1 MDVAIRDAMVPGD
14 AGTFFETVRTIA
26 VSSIEIEVDANL
38 RTPRIVDPGGGPYS
52 IGSADDR
59 VALKRRLADEGLRPS
74 ALLVANDFSSGD
86 EAQVQ
91 WVFRTVIAAAEVGA
105 PAVRIDPLHRDKS
118 LPREAVRR
126 RFVDAVRYV
135 LRQTAG
141 SGVHL
146 AMENHGPLA
155 NDPLFID
162 TVFAGVDH
170 PRLGLT
176 LDTGNF
182 YWFGFPLEEVYRLI
196 EKYAPRTDHTH
207 LKNINY
213 PPEVANRRREVGYE
227 YKQYCCGVDE
237 GNLDLRRVVGILR
250 DAGYAGDLCV
260 EDESLFKHPPERRV
274 EVLRR
279 EVEALRRALQE
290 VGA

>member
-1 MDVAIRDAMVPGD
+1 MDVAIRDMMVPGD
-14 AGTFFETVRTIA
+14 AGSFFDTVRAIG
-26 VSSIEIEVDANL
+26 VSSIEIEVDAGL
-38 RTPRIVDPGGGPYS
+38 RTPRVVDHRGRPYS
-52 IGSADDR
+52 IGSTDDR
-59 VALKRRLADEGLRPS
+59 LEFKRRLADEGVRPA
-74 ALLVANDFSSGD
+74 ALLVNNDFSSGD

-91 WVFRTVIAAAEVGA
+91 WVFRTVFAAAEVGA

-118 LPREAVRR
+118 MAREAVRR

-135 LRQTAG
+135 LRETAG

-213 PPEVANRRREVGYE
+213 PPEVAQRRREVGYE

-237 GNLDLRRVVGILR
+237 GNLDLLKIVGILKNG
-250 DAGYAGDLCV
+250 GYAGDLCV
-260 EDESLFKHPPERRV
+260 EDESLFKHPAEDRLS
-274 EVLRR
+274 VLRR
-279 EVEALRRALQE
+279 EVEAVRKAT
-290 VGA
+290 GAA

>member
-14 AGTFFETVRTIA
+14 AGAFFDTVRAIGASA
-26 VSSIEIEVDANL
+26 VEIEVDANL
-38 RTPRIVDPGGGPYS
+38 RTPRVVDPGGRPYS
-52 IGSADDR
+52 IASADER
-59 VALKRRLADEGLRPS
+59 ASLKRRLADEGLRPS

-86 EAQVQ
+86 AAQTQ
-91 WVFRTVIAAAEVGA
+91 WVFRTVFAAAEVGA
-105 PAVRIDPLHRDKS
+105 RAVRIDPLHRDKG
-118 LPREAVRR
+118 LAREAVRR
-126 RFVDAVRYV
+126 RFVDAVRHV
-135 LRQTAG
+135 LRETAG

-213 PPEVANRRREVGYE
+213 PPDVANRRREIGYE

-237 GNLDLRRVVGILR
+237 GNLDLRRVIAILKR
-250 DAGYAGDLCV
+250 AGYGGDLCV
-260 EDESLFKHPPERRV
+260 EDESLFKQPPEERV
-274 EVLRR
+274 GVIRR
-279 EVEALRRALQE
+279 EVEAVRAAMAE
-290 VGA
+290 A

>member
-1 MDVAIRDAMVPGD
+1 
-14 AGTFFETVRTIA
+14 
-26 VSSIEIEVDANL
+26 VDAVL
-38 RTPRIVDPGGGPYS
+38 RTPRVVDPGGRPYS
-52 IGSADDR
+52 IASADDR
-59 VALKRRLADEGLRPS
+59 AALKRRLADEGVRPA
-74 ALLVANDFSSGD
+74 ALLVNNDFSSRD
-86 EAQVQ
+86 EAQTQ
-91 WVFRTVIAAAEVGA
+91 WVFRTVFAAAEVGA
-105 PAVRIDPLHRDKS
+105 RAVRVDPLHRDKG
-118 LPREAVRR
+118 LAREAVRR
-126 RFVDAVRYV
+126 RFVDAVRHV
-135 LRQTAG
+135 LRETAG

-162 TVFAGVDH
+162 TVFAGVNH

-213 PPEVANRRREVGYE
+213 PPDVANRRREIGYE

-237 GNLDLRRVVGILR
+237 GNLDLRRVIAILKR
-250 DAGYAGDLCV
+250 AGYGGDLCV
-260 EDESLFKHPPERRV
+260 EDESLFKQPPEERV
-274 EVLRR
+274 GVIRR
-279 EVEALRRALQE
+279 EVEAVRAAMAE
-290 VGA
+290 A

>member
-14 AGTFFETVRTIA
+14 AGAFFDTVRSIG
-26 VSSIEIEVDANL
+26 VSSVEIEVDATL
-38 RTPRIVDPGGGPYS
+38 RTPRVVDRAGRPYS
-52 IGSADDR
+52 IGSADER
-59 VALKRRLADEGLRPS
+59 AELKRRLADEGVRPA

-86 EAQVQ
+86 AAQAQ
-91 WVFRTVIAAAEVGA
+91 WVFRAVFAAAEVGA

-118 LPREAVRR
+118 LAGEVVRR
-126 RFVDAVRYV
+126 RFVDAVRHV
-135 LRQTAG
+135 LRETAG

-182 YWFGFPLEEVYRLI
+182 YWFGFPVDEVYALI

-207 LKNINY
+207 LKNVNY
-213 PPEVANRRREVGYE
+213 PPEVARRQRETGYE
-227 YKQYCCGVDE
+227 YAQYCCALYE
-237 GNLDLRRVVGILR
+237 GNLDVRRIVGILR
-250 DAGYAGDLCV
+250 YAGYDGDLCV
-260 EDESLFKHPPERRV
+260 EDESLFKHPPEERV
-274 EVLRR
+274 NVLRR
-279 EVEALRRALQE
+279 EVDAVRAALAEA
-290 VGA
+290 